1 MRTIIT
7 PSSKNIVKFAMRFT
21 KTNLIVLVIL
31 LFVTP
36 SLWAQKPLNSSE
48 EALVSEAK
56 QELNKAV
63 T

>member
-7 PSSKNIVKFAMRFT
+7 PSSKNIVKIAMRFT
-21 KTNLIVLVIL
+21 NTNLIVLVIL

-48 EALVSEAK
+48 EALVNEAK
-56 QELNKAV
+56 Q
-63 T
+63 